1 MTNHLTRRVAGVSA
15 TLGLLGLFAHETA
28 GKVQRTNDV
37 VAGFD
42 LGSPKAGP
50 FPSDAFTVPD
60 ARHNT
65 GRRIALPYPDCG
77 LRPSDCDDL
86 DVLNTL
92 DGWGLQSRISIP
104 FSGDI
109 DPASVTSQAV
119 FVVSLGST
127 RQGHRPG
134 GERVGI
140 NQAVWDV
147 ATHTLHV
154 EVGRLL
160 EQHRRYAVIV
170 TSDVRDT
177 RGRKVKRSATFERYL
192 ARRGWYA
199 RALRDALQAAHQL
212 GVPPGQVVTASVFT
226 TQTITT
232 VMERIRDEVKA
243 AIPAPADFLLGPAGE
258 RTVFPR
264 SEVASVVFR
273 QQTAVNPVTFANMNV
288 NLAQLDAVPGAVGT
302 IAYGRYSSP
311 SYLLPGGIIPAVGT
325 LAETPLVQG
334 TAGIYFTLYLPSG
347 PRPPG
352 GWPVV
357 LAGGGATGN
366 QHVAATIPASM
377 LARHGLASIA
387 ISYVGQGLGPLGR
400 LLLTRTNGTSINMP
414 DAGRGVDQ
422 NGDGVYSPLEGS
434 EAAAPLTW
442 AVSIRDTNRQ
452 SVIDLMQLVRVI
464 QVGMDVDGDG
474 LGDLDP
480 DRIYFEGVSLSGMS
494 GVSFVALD
502 PGVAAAA
509 FVATPGLIPEHV
521 RWQPVRRSAMGTALQ
536 DRVPSLINTPGIS
549 SIDGVPVGLPHFD
562 ENKPLRDQ
570 PPVVNTVAGAMEIQQ
585 ALERAEMAAEGIGPV
600 PWARHLHVSP
610 LPGSYPKSILVLMA
624 KGDQNAVNP
633 GTSAILREGALENRT
648 TLYRNDLAFA
658 DDPAVPKGPHLF
670 SGSPPVRTQRSER
683 SRWGRR
689 NRPRCSSSRSAERSM
704 HPAPA
709 QSFEVPIT
717 GALPE
722 ALDFIP

>member
-1 MTNHLTRRVAGVSA
+1 MTNHLPRRVAGVSA

-50 FPSDAFTVPD
+50 FPSDAFTAPD

-154 EVGRLL
+154 EVDRLL

-232 VMERIRDEVKA
+232 VMERIRDEVESRHSGPGRF
-243 AIPAPADFLLGPAGE
+243 PARAYGE

-264 SEVASVVFR
+264 SEVASVVFQ

-288 NLAQLDAVPGAVGT
+288 NLAQLDAVPGAVGSD
-302 IAYGRYSSP
+302 RLRP
-311 SYLLPGGIIPAVGT
+311 LLVSQLPA
-325 LAETPLVQG
+325 
-334 TAGIYFTLYLPSG
+334 AGWESFLQWERSRRLHSCRARPRIYFTLYLPSG

-400 LLLTRTNGTSINMP
+400 LLLTRTNGTRHQHARCRP
-414 DAGRGVDQ
+414 RR
-422 NGDGVYSPLEGS
+422 GS
-434 EAAAPLTW
+434 ERRRRLLAA
-442 AVSIRDTNRQ
+442 
-452 SVIDLMQLVRVI
+452 
-464 QVGMDVDGDG
+464 
-474 LGDLDP
+474 
-480 DRIYFEGVSLSGMS
+480 
-494 GVSFVALD
+494 
-502 PGVAAAA
+502 
-509 FVATPGLIPEHV
+509 
-521 RWQPVRRSAMGTALQ
+521 RRL
-536 DRVPSLINTPGIS
+536 
-549 SIDGVPVGLPHFD
+549 
-562 ENKPLRDQ
+562 
-570 PPVVNTVAGAMEIQQ
+570 
-585 ALERAEMAAEGIGPV
+585 
-600 PWARHLHVSP
+600 
-610 LPGSYPKSILVLMA
+610 
-624 KGDQNAVNP
+624 
-633 GTSAILREGALENRT
+633 
-648 TLYRNDLAFA
+648 
-658 DDPAVPKGPHLF
+658 
-670 SGSPPVRTQRSER
+670 
-683 SRWGRR
+683 
-689 NRPRCSSSRSAERSM
+689 
-704 HPAPA
+704 
-709 QSFEVPIT
+709 
-717 GALPE
+717 
-722 ALDFIP
+722 